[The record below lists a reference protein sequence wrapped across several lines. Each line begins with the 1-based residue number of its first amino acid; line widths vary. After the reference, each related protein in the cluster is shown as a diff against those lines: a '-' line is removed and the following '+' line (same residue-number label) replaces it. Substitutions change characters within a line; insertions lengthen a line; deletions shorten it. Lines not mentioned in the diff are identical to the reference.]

1 MGIKCKEVIF
11 SPTSPLYFTI
21 SGGTLSITPQYKD
34 NKIVSLAMPN
44 DYFITVGDTIRIK
57 EDLYKVNIIDKVL
70 DEKILTY
77 HIKTAERTKASIF
90 ILPML
95 SGNRNLFLYD
105 SQLINA
111 FIGYNNLDD
120 HLVLLYR
127 WSGDPMFAKFDI
139 ALRKFPT
146 FVKVFDADIQHTVYI
161 FSIPKKHMKNF
172 QLFKKGK
179 YSKLDDEYKLK
190 ILDFHNMGVESALSK
205 ILFKSDE
212 RRKELEDKLDADIPE
227 DSELL
232 SVINLTDEI
241 LNLNYYL

>member
-11 SPTSPLYFTI
+11 NSISPLYFTI
-21 SGGTLSITPQYKD
+21 SGGTLSITPQYKN

-57 EDLYKVNIIDKVL
+57 EDLYKVNIIDKII
-70 DEKILTY
+70 DKNILTY
-77 HIKTAERTKASIF
+77 NIKTAERTKASIF
-90 ILPML
+90 ILPIL
-95 SGNRNLFLYD
+95 SGHRNLFLYD

-111 FIGYNNLDD
+111 FIGYDTLDD

-146 FVKVFDADIQHTVYI
+146 FVRVFDADIQHTVYI

-172 QLFKKGK
+172 NLFKESK
-179 YSKLDDEYKLK
+179 YSELDDEYKLK
-190 ILDFHNMGVESALSK
+190 ILEFHDMGVESALAK

-212 RRKELEDKLDADIPE
+212 RRQELEDKLNADIPE

-232 SVINLTDEI
+232 SVINLKDEI